1 MAGCITFLYRYP
13 TPQSLARCLP
23 RVYSLT
29 MTSIQFGTDGWR
41 GIIAEDFTFA
51 NARTVAAAIARYVV
65 RDEETRKGVL
75 VGYDHRFASDRI
87 AAAVAEV
94 ISATGT
100 PVWLANKPCPTP
112 TISLL
117 VRQRQAAGGVVVTAS
132 HNPYSWNG
140 IKYKASYGS
149 SALPSIVAQ
158 IEKELATVEASCVP
172 PLPPRKELIHAF
184 EPRAP
189 YLDTIEKL
197 IDWQRLRDAK
207 FRFVVDPMHGS
218 AAGLLHEL
226 FERNGV
232 VCDEIR
238 GTRDPRFGG
247 VHPEPIEPHIEALR
261 KAVRTGKYDA
271 GFAADGDGDRI
282 GAIDRDGSFINPH
295 QIFALMVWHLVG
307 THNLPGDIAKTFSV
321 TKLIDKLAAKFNR
334 KLYEVPIGFKYICE
348 LMLQQDILIGGEE
361 SGGIG
366 TSLYLPERDASVSA
380 LFLAELMAWHGKS
393 LGELLSVLHAE
404 FGEFHYGRIDLD
416 VKPGQKEKVIAYFAN
431 EKTKRVDNWD
441 VTRRENM
448 DGIKLYLG
456 DTDWVMLRPSGTENL
471 LRIYSETSRPETT
484 KRVLQ
489 AAVAAVNAL

>member
-1 MAGCITFLYRYP
+1 MAAIK
-13 TPQSLARCLP
+13 
-23 RVYSLT
+23 
-29 MTSIQFGTDGWR
+29 FGTDGWR
-41 GIIAEDFTFA
+41 GVIAEDFTFA

-65 RDEETRKGVL
+65 RGEDARKGVL
-75 VGYDHRFASDRI
+75 IGYDHRFASDRV

-94 ISATGT
+94 ISSTGT
-100 PVWLANKPCPTP
+100 PVWLADKPCPTP
-112 TISLL
+112 AISLL
-117 VRQRQAAGGVVVTAS
+117 VRQRQAAGGVVITAS

-158 IEKELATVEASCVP
+158 IEQELATLEASAVP
-172 PLPPRKELIHAF
+172 PLPPRKELTHVL

-197 IDWQRLRDAK
+197 IDWQHLRDAR

-218 AAGLLHEL
+218 AAGLLKEL
-226 FERNGV
+226 FARNGV

-238 GTRDPRFGG
+238 GARDPRFGG
-247 VHPEPIEPHIEALR
+247 VHPEPIEPHIDALR
-261 KAVRTGKYDA
+261 KAVLAGKYDA

-282 GAIDRDGSFINPH
+282 GAIDHDGSFIDPH
-295 QIFALMVWHLVG
+295 QIFALMVWHLIG
-307 THNLPGDIAKTFSV
+307 TRKLPGDIAKTFSV

-393 LGELLSVLHAE
+393 LGELLAALHAE
-404 FGEFHYGRIDLD
+404 FGEYHYGRIDLD
-416 VKPGQKEKVIAYFAN
+416 VKPGQKEKAIAYFTR
-431 EKTKRVDNWD
+431 EKTQRVETWD
-441 VTRRENM
+441 VTHRENM

-456 DTDWVMLRPSGTENL
+456 DTGWVMVRASGTENL

-484 KRVLQ
+484 KSVLQ
-489 AAVAAVNAL
+489 ATVAAVNAL